1 MANKSEQMPKTA
13 LLIEDSLG
21 DVRLTLE
28 AFQDANKYIQLQVVP
43 DGVVAMANLRR
54 EGSLRHS
61 ASARA
66 YLVGPK
72 SPRMT
77 GREVLAQIKADDS
90 LKTIPTI
97 ILTTSASQEDV
108 QDCYNLQANSYLCKP
123 VGFELFENLVK
134 STNNF
139 WLTNALLP
147 QLMH

>member
-1 MANKSEQMPKTA
+1 
-13 LLIEDSLG
+13 
-21 DVRLTLE
+21 
-28 AFQDANKYIQLQVVP
+28 
-43 DGVVAMANLRR
+43 
-54 EGSLRHS
+54 
-61 ASARA
+61 
-66 YLVGPK
+66 
-72 SPRMT
+72 MT